1 MNGWRLLV
9 ASILAVGLSTVP
21 SSAAHAADE
30 EGEDSAV
37 SSESSRGPTIVAS
50 RVPKLRPLKVRR
62 KFFLKTGRIEITPNI
77 GLVTSNALNDE
88 MIVGLGLTYHFSER
102 LGLEVQG
109 SYGVLGGASN
119 RKELALAVLRLLDSD
134 FRLESV
140 DPGLFATAS
149 VVWTPMYGKINPFG
163 LAVINLDFYFVLG
176 LGYANEA
183 VEMLSYSISDAGS
196 EEALLAYKE
205 TNHRMVFDF
214 GFGAQFYASRSFS
227 LRLEGRLYLTWQNV
241 LDYST
246 PENASKNRDLPE
258 NANRLTCSDPD
269 LQDDAACRL
278 TFPTTLVLGVGG
290 SFWAPGDKVVRA
302 KLGNP

>member
-1 MNGWRLLV
+1 MNGWRVLV
-9 ASILAVGLSTVP
+9 VALFAIGTTMVDLPTAF
-21 SSAAHAADE
+21 AADDDGE
-30 EGEDSAV
+30 EASV
-37 SSESSRGPTIVAS
+37 SSESSRGPTIVTS

-62 KFFLKTGRIEITPNI
+62 KFFLKAGRVEITPMI

-88 MIVGLGLTYHFSER
+88 MVVGAGVTYHFSER
-102 LGLEVQG
+102 LGLEVLG

-140 DPGLFATAS
+140 DPGLFATVS
-149 VVWTPMYGKINPFG
+149 LVWTPMYGKINPFG
-163 LAVINLDFYFVLG
+163 LAVINLDFYFLLG
-176 LGYANEA
+176 LGYANETI
-183 VEMLSYSISDAGS
+183 EMLSYQIDDAGR
-196 EEALLAYKE
+196 EDAALAFE
-205 TNHRMVFDF
+205 QMNHKMVIDF

-227 LRLEGRLYLTWQNV
+227 LRLEGRLYLTWQQV

-246 PENASKNRDLPE
+246 PENASNNRDLPE
-258 NANRLTCSDPD
+258 NANRLTCT
-269 LQDDAACRL
+269 DADEATQPACKL
-278 TFPTTLVLGVGG
+278 TFPTTLVLGIGG